1 MEKTVYLLYVR
12 TNPSCSNNYPIVC
25 RAYDNLEKAK
35 TALLN
40 IANSANQNFV
50 KWKNNDKTILDIEHD
65 VFGSIYQSYW
75 IKKCNVE

>member
-1 MEKTVYLLYVR
+1 MKKTVYLLYVR

-40 IANSANQNFV
+40 IANGANQHFV

-65 VFGSIYQSYW
+65 VFGSIYQSYY
-75 IKKCNVE
+75 IEKFNVE

>member
-12 TNPSCSNNYPIVC
+12 NNPSCSNNHPIVC

-40 IANSANQNFV
+40 IANSANPHFV
-50 KWKNNDKTILDIEHD
+50 KWKNNDKTILDIEND
-65 VFGSIYQSYW
+65 IFGSIYQSYY
-75 IKKCNVE
+75 IKKYNVE